1 MDGCVA
7 VLYCT
12 SRSDDLTL
20 SLWTTTDY
28 AKDFMGAR
36 RAGWHAV
43 LLNRYGEEEL
53 AEEWKRRGAIVFED
67 LMDIILWLGQTG
79 AQLG

>member
-1 MDGCVA
+1 
-7 VLYCT
+7 
-12 SRSDDLTL
+12 
-20 SLWTTTDY
+20 
-28 AKDFMGAR
+28 MGAR